1 MISHVLLAAL
11 AMSPATDLAPA
22 RSTYARCLG
31 SLMRSDLKAKTEP
44 AAFQTK
50 LAGACKAE
58 EAAFRA
64 ASVAVDVAAK
74 ISRATAEAN
83 ANDEIGYI
91 RENTVEKYQTYMDT
105 NSTPN

>member
-1 MISHVLLAAL
+1 
-11 AMSPATDLAPA
+11 MSPATDLAPA

-31 SLMRSDLKAKTEP
+31 SLMRADLRQKTEP
-44 AAFQTK
+44 TAFQTK
-50 LAGACKAE
+50 LASACKDE
-58 EAAFRA
+58 EARFRA
-64 ASVAVDVAAK
+64 ASVAVDIAAK

-91 RENTVEKYQTYMDT
+91 RDNTVEKYQTYMET